1 MSTIYWGIFSAI
13 VKYFMY
19 YYKIKVGKNT
29 GNSALIAD
37 AKDSRND
44 IFTSLGA
51 VLGIILAIYVNPLF
65 DLLLSLPIAL
75 VIMKEGISVI
85 FENAHIIMD
94 KQDKEFLQKI
104 EEYIYKS
111 SDIKNVHEI
120 QMRSSGDK
128 IFLNMD
134 IRVPGDM
141 SVDEAHALADTL
153 ENSILIEFPEVK
165 EVLIHVDP
173 IIE

>member
-1 MSTIYWGIFSAI
+1 
-13 VKYFMY
+13 
-19 YYKIKVGKNT
+19 
-29 GNSALIAD
+29 ALIAD
-37 AKDSRND
+37 AKDSKND

-51 VLGIILAIYVNPLF
+51 VLGIVLAIYVNPIF
-65 DLLLSLPIAL
+65 DLILSLPIAL
-75 VIMKEGISVI
+75 IIMKEGMSII

-94 KQDKEFLQKI
+94 KQDKDFLQEI
-104 EEYIYKS
+104 EEYIYRNTE
-111 SDIKNVHEI
+111 IKNVHEI

-134 IRVPGDM
+134 IRVPGNIT
-141 SVDEAHALADTL
+141 VEEAHTLADVL
-153 ENSILIEFPEVK
+153 KNSILIEFPEVK